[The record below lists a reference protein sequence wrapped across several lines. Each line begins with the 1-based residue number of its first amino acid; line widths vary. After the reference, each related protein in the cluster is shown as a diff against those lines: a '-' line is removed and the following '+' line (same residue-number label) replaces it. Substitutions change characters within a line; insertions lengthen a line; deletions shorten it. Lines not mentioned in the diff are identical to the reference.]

1 MDLYLD
7 ENFFL
12 AGVLCFFLYL
22 TIYLKGRMVVILTAV
37 LVAVILT
44 VSYFI

>member
-7 ENFFL
+7 EKFFL
-12 AGVLCFFLYL
+12 AGVLWFFLYL
-22 TIYLKGRMVVILTAV
+22 TIYLKGRMAVILTAV